1 MARACSKQLAALA
14 LACAALVPAAA
25 ARGDSGDG
33 EHYAKIRKLA
43 ERGSSAELRK
53 EAAAFRKNHP
63 ASPHWGDVRFFEAE
77 HAASAREAVTSY
89 RAAAEKLPGPKAALA
104 RSRACEILY
113 LSSRWD
119 ELFAEARGALKR
131 RGGESRSAEF
141 MLYQARACIFTE
153 KYETAA
159 RLCGEITKTSH
170 DYGDLSS
177 ALLLLSHIERKTT
190 GYSRSYFA
198 TLRDLVTGFPN
209 SDIAPTAL
217 YLLGR
222 SYHERGDYGRAHSA
236 YAEISRKH
244 PRSPEAVYAAGKLKE
259 LEGRSF
265 TPADH
270 MPTDEMLNSMETID
284 LRHDNGGGDGEAG
297 ASGPV
302 YSVSLGPLESAKE
315 ARRVAKLVKDDFGP
329 VRIVNLGGRYAVYAG
344 RHADTRGA
352 MTMKI
357 RLAEEMGFN
366 GRIVRIVKD
375 DERTYIYGD

>member
-14 LACAALVPAAA
+14 LACAVLVPAAGV
-25 ARGDSGDG
+25 RGDSGDG
-33 EHYAKIRKLA
+33 AHYAKIRNLA

-53 EAAAFRKNHP
+53 EASAFRKNHP
-63 ASPHWGDVRFFEAE
+63 SSPHWGDVRFFEAE
-77 HAASAREAVTSY
+77 HAASAGDAVTAY
-89 RAAAEKLPGPKAALA
+89 RSAAEKLPGPKAALA

-119 ELFAEARGALKR
+119 ELYTEARGALKR
-131 RGGESRSAEF
+131 RGGESRAAEF

-222 SYHERGDYGRAHSA
+222 SYHERGDFGRAHSA
-236 YAEISRKH
+236 YVEISRKH

-259 LEGRSF
+259 LEGRSY

-270 MPTDEMLNSMETID
+270 VPTDEMLKSLETID
-284 LRHDNGGGDGEAG
+284 LRHDNVGGDAG

-302 YSVSLGPLESAKE
+302 YSVSLGPLESARE
-315 ARRVAKLVKDDFGP
+315 AQRVAKLVKDDFGP